1 MCVQHHH
8 AHVLKKEGGL
18 IVEGVLWIHVLRGR
32 DSGVQVY

>member
-8 AHVLKKEGGL
+8 AHVLKEGGL
-18 IVEGVLWIHVLRGR
+18 IVEGVLWIHVLRGG